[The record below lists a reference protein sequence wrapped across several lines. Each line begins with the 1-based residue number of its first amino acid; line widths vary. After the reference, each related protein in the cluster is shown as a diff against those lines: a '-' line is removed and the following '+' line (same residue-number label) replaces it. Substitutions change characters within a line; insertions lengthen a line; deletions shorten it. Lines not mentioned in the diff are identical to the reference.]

1 MLMHSTK
8 DLSAAAPIPPWG
20 LADSEMI
27 CLNCAHR
34 DLAHEILLPVSRMGR
49 ISMEPCAPCRV
60 NAVEADAGGCLPML
74 AEDGH
79 CRCHAAEF
87 RASQAFLSM
96 LSEAEDA
103 RNVA

>member
-27 CLNCAHR
+27 CRNCTHWDTA
-34 DLAHEILLPVSRMGR
+34 ATEEMG
-49 ISMEPCAPCRV
+49 ISPLRQLGICDCMAIEP
-60 NAVEADAGGCLPML
+60 DAGHGALVLLGP
-74 AEDGH
+74 ESH